1 MKSGLVAFLPSSTS
15 YLVKLGTTSSLE
27 VRLCNILDSRLRTLD
42 PGLFSLDAF
51 AAQAAVRG
59 LTQWCPFGNQETDC
73 AVVLA
78 QVGLRHPLYICR
90 GGGAYARHD
99 LENQRPVSQR
109 GVLANLQS
117 AEEERV
123 LPIDECGFE

>member
-42 PGLFSLDAF
+42 PRLFSLDAF
-51 AAQAAVRG
+51 VAQAAVRG

-90 GGGAYARHD
+90 GDSANTWHD
-99 LENQRPVSQR
+99 LADQRPVSYG
-109 GVLANLQS
+109 GVFPELQG
-117 AEEERV
+117 AEE
-123 LPIDECGFE
+123 